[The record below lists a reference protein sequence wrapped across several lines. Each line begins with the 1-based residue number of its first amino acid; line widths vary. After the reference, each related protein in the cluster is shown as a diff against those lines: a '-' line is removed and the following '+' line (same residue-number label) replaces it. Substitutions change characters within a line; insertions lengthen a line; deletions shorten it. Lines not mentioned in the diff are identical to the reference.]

1 MGSVKIA
8 NLKITLCAE
17 REMAITFVCN
27 WENGRRVFVWQCV
40 PGRHYGA
47 QRRALPAF
55 LVPATIS
62 KKIKIISKLVKII
75 SEIVRI
81 IL

>member
-1 MGSVKIA
+1 MIKFA
-8 NLKITLCAE
+8 LQA
-17 REMAITFVCN
+17 
-27 WENGRRVFVWQCV
+27 GR
-40 PGRHYGA
+40 A